1 MKSLSLK
8 KCILTSIFTAMS
20 VILYVVG
27 PKFPLPALFPSFLSV
42 NFSMLPIFITIIFL
56 GNKYGLIIV
65 ILRFLLGLAFG
76 TNTAGIGETAD
87 LIIGLFLVVFTS
99 IGNSIYK
106 KNNHIIFVFIFALIG
121 WVLGG
126 VVSNLFALPMYMG
139 VMGYTKEAFA
149 SMLSSIH
156 PECTVDNFYFYYF
169 CLAII
174 PFNFMLAIFVLLITY
189 LVWLPLHR
197 YVEINKI

>member
-8 KCILTSIFTAMS
+8 KCILTSLFTAIS

-56 GNKYGLIIV
+56 GNKYGVFIV

-76 TNTAGIGETAD
+76 THTAGIGETAD
-87 LIIGLFLVVFTS
+87 LIIGLFLVVFTGL
-99 IGNSIYK
+99 GNIIYK
-106 KNNHIIFVFIFALIG
+106 KTNHIIFVFLFALIG

-126 VVSNLFALPMYMG
+126 VVSNLFALPMYMNIYG
-139 VMGYTKEAFA
+139 KEVII
-149 SMLSSIH
+149 SMIQSVH
-156 PECTVDNFYFYYF
+156 PGCTIDNFYFYYF
-169 CLAII
+169 VLAVI
-174 PFNFMLAIFVLLITY
+174 PFNLMLATIVLIVTY
-189 LVWLPLHR
+189 LVWLPLHK
-197 YVEINKI
+197 YVEINEIK

>member
-8 KCILTSIFTAMS
+8 KCILTSIFAAIS
-20 VILYVVG
+20 VILYVIG
-27 PKFPLPALFPSFLSV
+27 PKFALPALFPSFLSV

-65 ILRFLLGLAFG
+65 ILRFLLGLLFG
-76 TNTAGIGETAD
+76 THTAGIGETAD
-87 LIIGLFLVVFTS
+87 LIIGVFLVGFTS
-99 IGNSIYK
+99 LGNLIYK
-106 KNNHIIFVFIFALIG
+106 KNNHIIFVFLFALIG

-126 VVSNLFALPMYMG
+126 VVSNLFALPMYMN

-149 SMLSSIH
+149 SMLSKIH
-156 PECTVDNFYFYYF
+156 SACTVNNFYFYYF

-174 PFNFMLAIFVLLITY
+174 PFNLLLGSFVLLITY
-189 LVWLPLHR
+189 LVWLPLHK
-197 YVEINKI
+197 YVETNKI